1 MKHWIKD
8 SLSLTENSS
17 WLLLLRTPALR
28 ILPHVV
34 VIPANKYETRT
45 SQRLLN
51 DFSKTAKRCLIDS
64 VYALPHLLRSAQ
76 SAWFPSVESGGVAQN
91 CSSANSA
98 SCTWLGVLVS
108 PKQQFKHKETTKCN
122 HFKTWVDPCSPSAP
136 HFHSSM

>member
-17 WLLLLRTPALR
+17 WLLFLRTPALR

-34 VIPANKYETRT
+34 VIPANKYETSASQRIFKD
-45 SQRLLN
+45 SQRLFR
-51 DFSKTAKRCLIDS
+51 DFSKG
-64 VYALPHLLRSAQ
+64 VYAFPHLLRSAQ